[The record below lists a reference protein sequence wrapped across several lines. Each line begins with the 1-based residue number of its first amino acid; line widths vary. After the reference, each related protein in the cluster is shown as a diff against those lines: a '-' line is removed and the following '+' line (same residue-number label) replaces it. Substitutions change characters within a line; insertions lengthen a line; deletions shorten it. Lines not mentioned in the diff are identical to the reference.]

1 MFDTRKVNANSIT
14 ALAGSMTAGIKSI
27 RPAVSL
33 EQQAR
38 MAGRVP
44 GKACSRKMGVGPAKG
59 PCGCGSKKAFII
71 VKRPI

>member
-27 RPAVSL
+27 RPAISL

-44 GKACSRKMGVGPAKG
+44 KKACPGKGMAKG